1 MRRRYH
7 ELMGELC
14 DAIVGATYPEGTWL
28 PNVEALHE
36 RFGCSRGVVRE
47 ALRGLEERGLV
58 EVHQGRGA
66 KVRQRESW
74 DTRNPHVLRAC
85 IERGPDPET
94 LRLAIEARADIE
106 CAAAERVIGSA
117 DDDDFRLLASRI
129 DAMERAAAG
138 DALDSPDASR
148 AFVSA
153 EDWFHR
159 TLMLLSANELLAKVV
174 EPWHALFAQLR
185 RESAPDRDA
194 AAIRHHRR
202 ILEGLS
208 ARDPQLAA
216 DSIVAYGDRLV
227 EWLSGHR

>member
-7 ELMGELC
+7 EVMGELC
-14 DAIVGATYPEGTWL
+14 DAIVGATYAEGTWL
-28 PNVEALHE
+28 PNVEALNE

-94 LRLAIEARADIE
+94 LRLAIEARADVE
-106 CAAAERVIGSA
+106 CAAAERVIASA
-117 DDDDFRLLASRI
+117 GDDDFRLLASRI

-138 DALDSPDASR
+138 DALDSAD

-153 EDWFHR
+153 EEWFHR
-159 TLMLLSANELLAKVV
+159 TLMLLSDNELLAKLV
-174 EPWHALFAQLR
+174 EPWHALLAQLR
-185 RESAPDRDA
+185 RERAPDRDA

-208 ARDPQLAA
+208 ARDTELAA
-216 DSIVAYGDRLV
+216 DSIVSYGDRLV
-227 EWLSGHR
+227 GWLSGHR